1 MPRDWGLGSF
11 ITLLE
16 IHAWLDMLPECSS
29 IVLLYLLDWEVL
41 GNDVKA
47 EAMWSWYKK
56 NLLECPIFLFSGGFF
71 GWGLACHEFSSPIRV
86 IHVHDFYFQGKPS
99 LRSLPGIFVVAW
111 QKMCWVQTRLP
122 LQHCILTWKMPKQC
136 FPIQAALFSIVPGV
150 QTPLTYSLRFLWREW
165 LKIHRILEPRAPHN
179 ASQGTSQHLQ
189 KQWWWW

>member
-29 IVLLYLLDWEVL
+29 IVLLYLPDWEVL

-99 LRSLPGIFVVAW
+99 LRSLLGIFVVAW
-111 QKMCWVQTRLP
+111 QRMCWVQTRLP